1 MQIDM
6 LSFFYIE
13 MDGECIEGWEQRGG
27 RPGEKRR
34 EGKLYRMY
42 WDVMNIKK
50 KEIFENN
57 EYKSQIEFRI

>member
-6 LSFFYIE
+6 LSFSYIE

-50 KEIFENN
+50 KEIFEN
-57 EYKSQIEFRI
+57 